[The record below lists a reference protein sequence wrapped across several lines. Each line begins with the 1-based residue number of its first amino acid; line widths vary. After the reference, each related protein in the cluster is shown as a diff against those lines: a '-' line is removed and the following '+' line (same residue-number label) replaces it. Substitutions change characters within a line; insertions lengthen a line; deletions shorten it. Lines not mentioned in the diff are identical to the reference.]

1 MKKMKTVFVID
12 RENGSVAT
20 RTPVEDSSW
29 VLNGEGVATIKRD
42 GTSSMV
48 RDGKL
53 FKRLDRKLSKKFAFE
68 FRRNPNMV
76 LEDHMFK
83 SANEGWEACEVAP
96 DKKTGHWPGWMPV
109 DAADPANE
117 WHIEAFLNAGNL
129 EDGTYELVGP
139 KVQSNKYGF
148 DRHVLLRHGSEVVE
162 VDRSFEGLRAWL
174 EDNEVEGLVFHH
186 PDGRMAKIRRKDFG
200 IKW

>member
-12 RENGSVAT
+12 RENGNVAT
-20 RTPVEDSSW
+20 PEVMPESAW

-53 FKRLDRKLSKKFAFE
+53 FKRMDRKLTKAHAFA
-68 FRRNPNMV
+68 FRRNPDMV

-83 SANEGWEACEVAP
+83 SANEGWEACEAAP
-96 DKKTGHWPGWMPV
+96 DKKTGHWPGWAPV
-109 DAADPANE
+109 DATDPANA
-117 WHIEAFLNAGNL
+117 WHIEAFADAGNL

-139 KVQSNKYGF
+139 KVQANKYGL
-148 DRHVLLRHGSEVVE
+148 DRHVLMKHGAEVVE
-162 VDRSFEGLRAWL
+162 VERSFEALKAWI
-174 EDNEVEGLVFHH
+174 EANEVEGLVFHH
-186 PDGRMAKIRRKDFG
+186 PDGRMAKLRRKDFSVA
-200 IKW
+200 W